1 MPILLGTYWTLAAG
15 AAAFALLPVDLAPGV
30 RNAVQLS
37 AARGK
42 LCDNSP
48 RAQLGCLTN
57 IVVPQQWFLHFYV
70 AGSVCNTCLLYCV
83 LTSWPHCD
91 TSSPQKQA
99 ISLASLV
106 LLELHLVRRMVE
118 TACIM
123 KYPIDAKMHLIAY
136 VFGLSYYV
144 VLPLSCLPMASFG
157 DWKYISDRQPGSIS
171 MWTMLGL
178 IALKPRHQ
186 LGVCMFLAGNALQGW
201 SHCILASL
209 RHTTAQTVIKER
221 DFYQVPQGGPFHWV
235 SCPHYLGE
243 IVIYAGLALL
253 AGQELPLTLLVL
265 CWVVANLLLAAQ
277 PTHQWYQRQFPDYPK
292 NRTALIPYLY

>member
-42 LCDNSP
+42 LSG
-48 RAQLGCLTN
+48 R
-57 IVVPQQWFLHFYV
+57 IVI
-70 AGSVCNTCLLYCV
+70 
-83 LTSWPHCD
+83 
-91 TSSPQKQA
+91 QA
-99 ISLASLV
+99 RHKS
-106 LLELHLVRRMVE
+106 
-118 TACIM
+118 
-123 KYPIDAKMHLIAY
+123 
-136 VFGLSYYV
+136 SYYV